1 MLFYNRISR
10 VPKGFAASAF
20 FLQLKSVHRSGYT
33 GRLTNDAVKTME
45 GETSIMEG
53 GRTEEADRRRGDFAA
68 MAIDPVDDCTF
79 WYTNKYYQRSKSR
92 NTRIA
97 SFKFAPCN
105 SSPPPVSLSQT
116 SVIFPAQLVG
126 MASSPQPVSL
136 TNNQT
141 TC

>member
-53 GRTEEADRRRGDFAA
+53 GRTEEAG
-68 MAIDPVDDCTF
+68 
-79 WYTNKYYQRSKSR
+79 
-92 NTRIA
+92 
-97 SFKFAPCN
+97 
-105 SSPPPVSLSQT
+105 
-116 SVIFPAQLVG
+116 
-126 MASSPQPVSL
+126 ASSPGRLRRHGNRSGR
-136 TNNQT
+136 
-141 TC
+141 